1 MGRFVFFLLL
11 IFGAA
16 MLVNRVGIQLP
27 ALGSTGV
34 SESGR
39 DVLLETGDLDV
50 RFTSHGTF
58 GDEFMLFGGAEM
70 RQRNAISHALVTGL
84 AGGHARLIASRYP
97 DFHLCKS
104 PGARPAQELAESMN
118 LVAATASARNAI
130 GDALSLHEE
139 RVRSGG
145 NRTCLRVAGK
155 RLTLDEV
162 RVRQT
167 GDDMTGQVTQAF
179 GDVDFYLAREAQIVD
194 CQSVLF

>member
-1 MGRFVFFLLL
+1 MGRFCFFLLL
-11 IFGAA
+11 IVGAL
-16 MLVNRVGIQLP
+16 MLVNRVGIDLP
-27 ALGSTGV
+27 SFGSTGV

-39 DVLLETGDLDV
+39 EVLLETGDLDV
-50 RFTSHGTF
+50 RFTAHGSF

-118 LVAATASARNAI
+118 LVAATASARDAI
-130 GDALSLHEE
+130 GDALSLHAQ

-145 NRTCLRVAGK
+145 DRTCLRVAGS
-155 RLTLDEV
+155 RLLLDEV
-162 RVRQT
+162 RVRQN
-167 GDDMTGQVTQAF
+167 GEDMTGQVARAF
-179 GDVDFYLAREAQIVD
+179 GETDFYLAREAEVVD
-194 CQSVLF
+194 CQTVIQ